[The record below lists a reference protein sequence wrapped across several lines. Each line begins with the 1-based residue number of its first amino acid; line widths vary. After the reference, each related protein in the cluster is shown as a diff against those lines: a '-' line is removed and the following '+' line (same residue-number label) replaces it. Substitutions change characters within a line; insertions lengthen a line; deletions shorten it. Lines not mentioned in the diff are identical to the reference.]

1 MCLCAWECIF
11 IYEQFWINNSNPALW
26 SLTWKAFKIP
36 RWFCLTLLV
45 TKSLLW
51 ATWNTSWLK
60 HCKFK
65 KKSSP
70 RTFFHCFCWAWGT
83 AEERKRE
90 RETERER
97 ERNIQQLPPICAPI
111 GHWTCN
117 LGMSPGLGSNGVQPF
132 SLWNGAPTNW
142 AKLARTKSL
151 WIS

>member
-97 ERNIQQLPPICAPI
+97 EKHPTIASHMRPNRALNLQPRYEPWPGIEQCTTFQFMERCSNQLSQT
-111 GHWTCN
+111 G
-117 LGMSPGLGSNGVQPF
+117 QD
-132 SLWNGAPTNW
+132 
-142 AKLARTKSL
+142 
-151 WIS
+151 